1 MAAQQPAK
9 QPAEALAEED
19 EFEEFDLE
27 GSRLSDTIRRACRAS
42 ACSARP
48 PSAPADWNPK
58 QEDPADAQLWEQ
70 VRSSSAPDHTPDQ
83 LCLWRQRL
91 SL

>member
-1 MAAQQPAK
+1 MAEQQPAK

-27 GSRLSDTIRRACRAS
+27 
-42 ACSARP
+42 
-48 PSAPADWNPK
+48 DWNPK

-70 VRSSSAPDHTPDQ
+70 DWDDDNLNDDFA
-83 LCLWRQRL
+83 LRL
-91 SL
+91 KEELAKQQQQA